1 MLEHTE
7 PLPDR
12 LGAARVGLEALLR
25 SRTAAL
31 PAPAEHDAESALAST
46 APEAGFRHW
55 GDTPQ
60 WYDWHKR

>member
-1 MLEHTE
+1 MLEHWE
-7 PLPDR
+7 RLPDR
-12 LGAARVGLEALLR
+12 LAAARSGLETLLRTRAQAMGGAA
-25 SRTAAL
+25 
-31 PAPAEHDAESALAST
+31 SA

>member
-1 MLEHTE
+1 MLAHLE

-12 LGAARVGLEALLR
+12 LVAARPGLEALLQTR
-25 SRTAAL
+25 AA
-31 PAPAEHDAESALAST
+31 AIGESVSAE
-46 APEAGFRHW
+46 PEAGFRHW

>member
-1 MLEHTE
+1 MLEPTE

-12 LGAARVGLEALLR
+12 LGAARTGLEALLQAR
-25 SRTAAL
+25 VAAHQD
-31 PAPAEHDAESALAST
+31 EAST

>member
-1 MLEHTE
+1 MPEHTV

-12 LGAARVGLEALLR
+12 LRAARTGLEGLLQAR
-25 SRTAAL
+25 ADAHSADQSR
-31 PAPAEHDAESALAST
+31 ERAST

>member
-1 MLEHTE
+1 MLEHSE

-12 LGAARVGLEALLR
+12 LAAARTGLETLLQTR
-25 SRTAAL
+25 
-31 PAPAEHDAESALAST
+31 AEAHGATAST
-46 APEAGFRHW
+46 QPEAGFRHW

>member
-1 MLEHTE
+1 MQPQNE
-7 PLPDR
+7 PLAAR
-12 LGAARVGLEALLR
+12 LAAAREGFERLLGARAQ
-25 SRTAAL
+25 
-31 PAPAEHDAESALAST
+31 PPST

>member
-1 MLEHTE
+1 MLEHLE
-7 PLPDR
+7 RLPDR
-12 LGAARVGLEALLR
+12 LAAARDGLETLLQTR
-25 SRTAAL
+25 ARATGEAA
-31 PAPAEHDAESALAST
+31 SA

>member
-1 MLEHTE
+1 MPETKE
-7 PLPDR
+7 QLPDR
-12 LGAARVGLEALLR
+12 LGTARVGLEALLQAR
-25 SRTAAL
+25 AA
-31 PAPAEHDAESALAST
+31 AQQGEAST

>member
-1 MLEHTE
+1 MQEHWE
-7 PLPDR
+7 RLPDR
-12 LGAARVGLEALLR
+12 LAAARTGLETLLR
-25 SRTAAL
+25 TRAQATGE
-31 PAPAEHDAESALAST
+31 PVST

>member
-7 PLPDR
+7 QLPDR
-12 LGAARVGLEALLR
+12 LVAARTGLEALLQTR
-25 SRTAAL
+25 A
-31 PAPAEHDAESALAST
+31 DARGDQERASA

>member
-1 MLEHTE
+1 MLEHSE

-12 LGAARVGLEALLR
+12 LVAARAGLEVLLQTR
-25 SRTAAL
+25 AAAVGE
-31 PAPAEHDAESALAST
+31 PASAEV
-46 APEAGFRHW
+46 EAGFRHW

>member
-1 MLEHTE
+1 MHEHLER
-7 PLPDR
+7 LPDR
-12 LGAARVGLEALLR
+12 LAAARDGLETLLQTR
-25 SRTAAL
+25 ARATGEAA
-31 PAPAEHDAESALAST
+31 SV